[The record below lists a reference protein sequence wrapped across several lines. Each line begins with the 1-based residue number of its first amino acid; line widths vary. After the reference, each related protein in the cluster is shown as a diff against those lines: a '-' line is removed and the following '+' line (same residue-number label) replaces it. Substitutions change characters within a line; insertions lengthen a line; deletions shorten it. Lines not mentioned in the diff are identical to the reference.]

1 MFRRLLQSGAIAL
14 GSMVLISS
22 VNADVL
28 NQRDTQ
34 NGTLTNIVDTTV
46 GGNVTSQLRTI
57 NIVQNELIRDVSV
70 TIEGLQHTWVGDL
83 VATLRKVGPGNS
95 TLASTTLFNRIL
107 RDGIGPGDSS
117 NFGDGN
123 GGGGNY
129 TFVSRE
135 ADPTNASNPDNI
147 WSVADD
153 DNTLFD
159 IPESQAVQLTA
170 STFAQTLQN
179 SYAAVNE
186 SGVELSLANAFAGQS
201 TAGTWEFRIE
211 DQMNREVGSFTGV
224 TLNFSAVPEPS
235 SLGLLAAG
243 AVGFFYL
250 RRRKKTS

>member
-1 MFRRLLQSGAIAL
+1 MFKRLLQSGAIAL

-34 NGTLTNIVDTTV
+34 NGTLTNIQDTTLA
-46 GGNVTSQLRTI
+46 GNITSHLRTI

-83 VATLRKVGPGNS
+83 VATLRKVGPGNT
-95 TLASTTLFNRIL
+95 TLASATLFNRIS
-107 RDGIGPGDSS
+107 RDGIGPGNSS
-117 NFGDGN
+117 NFGDGS

-129 TFVSRE
+129 TFASRE
-135 ADPTNASNPDNI
+135 ADPTNASNPANI

-159 IPESQAVQLTA
+159 IPESQTTQLTA
-170 STFAQTLQN
+170 VNFAQTLAN
-179 SYAAVNE
+179 SYSAVAE
-186 SGVELSLANAFAGQS
+186 SGAELSLANAFAGQT
-201 TAGTWEFRIE
+201 TAGTWEFRIS
-211 DQMNREVGSFTGV
+211 DQLNREIGSFTGV
-224 TLNFSAVPEPS
+224 TLNFSAVPEPN

-243 AVGFFYL
+243 AAGVFYL